1 MKQEQELR
9 EQIVEVGLSLYR
21 RGLSPGSS
29 GNISVRMEDNWLVTP
44 TNSSLGNLNPGNLS
58 KLDWDGNLL
67 SGEKPS
73 KEAFLHLAMYRKRP
87 QSGAIV
93 HLHSTFAAAVSCLN
107 GLDSQSCIPPI
118 TPYFVMRVGKL
129 PLLPYYPPGD
139 KSLAQEIEKYAA
151 KHSSVLLANH
161 GPVVCRDRLEIGDV
175 RSRRTRRNLQAY
187 AVIAWPADP
196 HSRCSPTKATTR
208 DFRSGMGL
216 LKISET
222 DRLRNI
228 DLEIEPNRPRLVATM
243 SLCLNSKE
251 LDSWG
256 LVPWDSAWQHNC

>member
-9 EQIVEVGLSLYR
+9 EQIVEVGLNLYR

-29 GNISVRMEDNWLVTP
+29 GNISVRMEDGWLVTP

-58 KLDWDGNLL
+58 KLDWYGNLL

-161 GPVVCRDRLEIGDV
+161 GPVVAGTDLKSAMYAAEELEETSKLMLLLHGQPI
-175 RSRRTRRNLQAY
+175 RTLD
-187 AVIAWPADP
+187 AVQ
-196 HSRCSPTKATTR
+196 
-208 DFRSGMGL
+208 
-216 LKISET
+216 LKQLRET
-222 DRLRNI
+222 FGA
-228 DLEIEPNRPRLVATM
+228 E
-243 SLCLNSKE
+243 
-251 LDSWG
+251 
-256 LVPWDSAWQHNC
+256 WDS

>member
-1 MKQEQELR
+1 MKREQELR
-9 EQIVEVGLSLYR
+9 EQIVEIGSNLYR

-29 GNISVRMEDNWLVTP
+29 GNISVRMDDGWLVTP

-93 HLHSTFAAAVSCLN
+93 HLHSTFAAAVSCLD
-107 GLDSQSCIPPI
+107 GLDSKSCIPPI

-139 KSLAQEIEKYAA
+139 KSLAQEIEKHAA

-161 GPVVCRDRLEIGDV
+161 GPIVAGTDLRAAMYAAEELEETSKLMLLLHGQPI
-175 RSRRTRRNLQAY
+175 RTLD
-187 AVIAWPADP
+187 AVQLEQL
-196 HSRCSPTKATTR
+196 R
-208 DFRSGMGL
+208 
-216 LKISET
+216 ET
-222 DRLRNI
+222 FGA
-228 DLEIEPNRPRLVATM
+228 E
-243 SLCLNSKE
+243 
-251 LDSWG
+251 
-256 LVPWDSAWQHNC
+256 WDS

>member
-1 MKQEQELR
+1 MKREQELR
-9 EQIVEVGLSLYR
+9 EQIVEVGLNLYR

-29 GNISVRMEDNWLVTP
+29 GNISVRMEDGWLVTP
-44 TNSSLGNLNPGNLS
+44 TNSSLGNLDPGNLS

-161 GPVVCRDRLEIGDV
+161 GPVVAGTDLKSAMYAAEELEETSKLMLLLHGQPI
-175 RSRRTRRNLQAY
+175 RTLD
-187 AVIAWPADP
+187 AVQ
-196 HSRCSPTKATTR
+196 
-208 DFRSGMGL
+208 
-216 LKISET
+216 LKQLRET
-222 DRLRNI
+222 FGA
-228 DLEIEPNRPRLVATM
+228 E
-243 SLCLNSKE
+243 
-251 LDSWG
+251 
-256 LVPWDSAWQHNC
+256 WDS

>member
-1 MKQEQELR
+1 MKREQELR
-9 EQIVEVGLSLYR
+9 EQIVEVGLNLYR

-29 GNISVRMEDNWLVTP
+29 GNISVRLEDGWLVTP

-93 HLHSTFAAAVSCLN
+93 HLHSTFAAAVSCLE
-107 GLDSQSCIPPI
+107 GLDSKSCIPPI

-129 PLLPYYPPGD
+129 PLLPYFPPGD

-161 GPVVCRDRLEIGDV
+161 GPVVAGTDLKSAMYAAEELEETSKLMLLLHGQPI
-175 RSRRTRRNLQAY
+175 RTLD
-187 AVIAWPADP
+187 AVQ
-196 HSRCSPTKATTR
+196 
-208 DFRSGMGL
+208 
-216 LKISET
+216 LKQLRET
-222 DRLRNI
+222 FGA
-228 DLEIEPNRPRLVATM
+228 E
-243 SLCLNSKE
+243 
-251 LDSWG
+251 
-256 LVPWDSAWQHNC
+256 WDS

>member
-1 MKQEQELR
+1 MKREQELR
-9 EQIVEVGLSLYR
+9 EQIVEVGLNLYR

-29 GNISVRMEDNWLVTP
+29 GNISVRMEDGWLVTP
-44 TNSSLGNLNPGNLS
+44 TNSPLGNLNPGNLS

-161 GPVVCRDRLEIGDV
+161 GPVVAGTDLKSAVYAAEELEETSKLMLLLHGQPI
-175 RSRRTRRNLQAY
+175 RTLD
-187 AVIAWPADP
+187 AVQ
-196 HSRCSPTKATTR
+196 
-208 DFRSGMGL
+208 
-216 LKISET
+216 LKQLRET
-222 DRLRNI
+222 FGA
-228 DLEIEPNRPRLVATM
+228 E
-243 SLCLNSKE
+243 
-251 LDSWG
+251 
-256 LVPWDSAWQHNC
+256 WDS